1 MRRPGLDPTL
11 VREQFF
17 VLAHDE
23 NRHMRPRLHVPA
35 LAAGLA
41 GATVMDLLITQRV
54 SIEAGSVV
62 PDWHQRDTTGDPVT
76 DDVLALLLEKAPAP
90 TLPVLIRATAPNLYE
105 RTTAALVHRGL
116 IVEMPAKRW
125 RTKKEYEIAD
135 EGVAVRV
142 RAKVGYRID
151 GRDGPSPDADCLCGL
166 VSALGLH
173 GALLRGTRAEVEPL
187 LQRVI
192 DELPERARPSR
203 HPVGQAPAVAAAVL
217 SVVQDMAT
225 SAM

>member
-1 MRRPGLDPTL
+1 MRRPGLDPVL

-23 NRHMRPRLHVPA
+23 TRHMKPRLHVPA

-41 GATVMDLLITQRV
+41 GATVMDLLIAERV
-54 SIEAGSVV
+54 TIESGTVV
-62 PDWHQRDTTGDPVT
+62 PDWHQRESTGDPVT
-76 DDVLALLLEKAPAP
+76 DDVLAIIMARTPGPA
-90 TLPVLIRATAPNLYE
+90 LPALIRSAAPGLYE

-116 IVEMPAKRW
+116 IVELPARRW
-125 RTKKEYEIAD
+125 RKKEYEIAD

-142 RAKVGYRID
+142 RAKVGYRMD
-151 GRDGPSPDADCLCGL
+151 GRDQPTPDADCLCGL

-187 LQRVI
+187 LLKVMA
-192 DELPERARPSR
+192 ELPERARPSR
-203 HPVGQAPAVAAAVL
+203 HPVGRAPAVAAAVL
-217 SVVQDMAT
+217 AVVQDLAT
-225 SAM
+225 AAM

>member
-1 MRRPGLDPTL
+1 
-11 VREQFF
+11 
-17 VLAHDE
+17 
-23 NRHMRPRLHVPA
+23 MRPRLHVPA

-41 GATVMDLLITQRV
+41 GATVMDLLIAQRIM
-54 SIEAGSVV
+54 IESGTAV
-62 PDWHQRDTTGDPVT
+62 PDRYQRETTGDPVS
-76 DDVLALLLEKAPAP
+76 DDVLAIIMDKTPGP
-90 TLPVLIRATAPNLYE
+90 PLPVLIRATAPGLYE

-116 IVEMPAKRW
+116 LVEGAPRRW
-125 RTKKEYEIAD
+125 RKKEYQLAD

-142 RAKVGYRID
+142 RAKAGYRID

-187 LQRVI
+187 LRQVMR
-192 DELPERARPSR
+192 ELPERARPSR

-217 SVVQDMAT
+217 GVVQDMAT

>member
-23 NRHMRPRLHVPA
+23 TRHMRPRLHVPA

-54 SIEAGSVV
+54 SIESGSVV
-62 PDWHQRDTTGDPVT
+62 PDWHQREPTGDPVT
-76 DDVLALLLEKAPAP
+76 DDVLAAIMEKAPGPA
-90 TLPVLIRATAPNLYE
+90 LPALIRAAAPGLYE

-116 IVEMPAKRW
+116 IVEEPARRW
-125 RTKKEYEIAD
+125 RKKEYTIAD

-142 RAKVGYRID
+142 RAKVGYRMD

-187 LQRVI
+187 LQQVI
-192 DELPERARPSR
+192 EELPERARPSR

-217 SVVQDMAT
+217 AVVQDMAT